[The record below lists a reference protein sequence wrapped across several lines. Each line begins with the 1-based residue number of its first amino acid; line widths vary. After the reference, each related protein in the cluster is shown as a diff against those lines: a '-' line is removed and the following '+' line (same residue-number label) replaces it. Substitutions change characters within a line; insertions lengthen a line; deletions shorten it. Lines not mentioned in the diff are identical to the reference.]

1 MQIDKCEVYNM
12 TTFTEYVNASSIW
25 PTAKDYTDL
34 GERPGFVRGYN
45 VEVVKDGKT
54 DWVSC
59 SWFEGDPNIYFNDEF
74 HTWLNAEH
82 GWEYTGRICF
92 RGYGVEMWD
101 PEERDFYIIM
111 EEDWKGGKK

>member
-1 MQIDKCEVYNM
+1 M

-25 PTAKDYTDL
+25 PIAKDYTDL